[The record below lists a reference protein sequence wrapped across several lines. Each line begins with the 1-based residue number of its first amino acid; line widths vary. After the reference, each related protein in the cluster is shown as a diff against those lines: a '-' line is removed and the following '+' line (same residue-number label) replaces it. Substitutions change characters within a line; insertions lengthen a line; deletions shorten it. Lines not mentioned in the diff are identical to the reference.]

1 MKLNDYLRETFFK
14 MLNFREAAGYAT
26 VTYKVTLLPFIDF
39 CCYKYPDAENLT
51 AEMLDEWLTHK
62 GYTVNTQAAFIA
74 CLRQYCRY
82 INFLGTQAFIPDED
96 YTLKRIAYEPYTFT
110 DMELRTL
117 FSAIDGYKPST
128 NNKKFK
134 PEVVI
139 SPMFRMMYCCG
150 MRPSEPLRL
159 RCNDV
164 NLDTGDIYIR
174 ETKKHKDR
182 HIIMSAD
189 MVNLCQKYD
198 EIAGKRTWFF
208 EYNNGPYDRNW
219 MTSQFGHCWKRSGLQ
234 EHGHPRPY
242 DLRHAFATR
251 NLIRWIDNGQ
261 DVNHLLPYLSTYM
274 GHSELDSTFYYI
286 HLLPERIR
294 KSAGINWKQFA
305 DIYEKEGNCIED

>member
-128 NNKKFK
+128 NNKKFVTAK
-134 PEVVI
+134 
-139 SPMFRMMYCCG
+139 
-150 MRPSEPLRL
+150 
-159 RCNDV
+159 
-164 NLDTGDIYIR
+164 
-174 ETKKHKDR
+174 
-182 HIIMSAD
+182 
-189 MVNLCQKYD
+189 
-198 EIAGKRTWFF
+198 
-208 EYNNGPYDRNW
+208 
-219 MTSQFGHCWKRSGLQ
+219 
-234 EHGHPRPY
+234 
-242 DLRHAFATR
+242 
-251 NLIRWIDNGQ
+251 
-261 DVNHLLPYLSTYM
+261 
-274 GHSELDSTFYYI
+274 
-286 HLLPERIR
+286 
-294 KSAGINWKQFA
+294 
-305 DIYEKEGNCIED
+305 

>member
-14 MLNFREAAGYAT
+14 MLNFREATGYAT

-164 NLDTGDIYIR
+164 NLDTGDIYI
-174 ETKKHKDR
+174 T
-182 HIIMSAD
+182 
-189 MVNLCQKYD
+189 
-198 EIAGKRTWFF
+198 
-208 EYNNGPYDRNW
+208 
-219 MTSQFGHCWKRSGLQ
+219 
-234 EHGHPRPY
+234 
-242 DLRHAFATR
+242 
-251 NLIRWIDNGQ
+251 
-261 DVNHLLPYLSTYM
+261 
-274 GHSELDSTFYYI
+274 
-286 HLLPERIR
+286 
-294 KSAGINWKQFA
+294 
-305 DIYEKEGNCIED
+305 